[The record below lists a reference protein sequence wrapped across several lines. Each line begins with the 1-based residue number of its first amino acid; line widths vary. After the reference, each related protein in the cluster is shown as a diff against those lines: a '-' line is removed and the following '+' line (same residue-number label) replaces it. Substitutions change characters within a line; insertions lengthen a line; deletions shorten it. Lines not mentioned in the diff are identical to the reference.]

1 VPRHLAAGA
10 ISIAPKAKPDCVTGR
25 NEMPNSSPP
34 QLLPELMMRLK
45 FVAVLLAASA
55 SHALAAPSHSYDQ
68 LAISDV
74 GDRVASIELSA
85 NTGESHGLIVV
96 RSVAD
101 GRILASVDPC
111 PSCAYSGLTFGP
123 DGSLA
128 FLARDHSAGTVALVV
143 GQGNA
148 TRTVATIKGIA
159 QTPRFAP
166 DGKRVALLVTLNAAK
181 ESGATQPGVRLVGE
195 AGGPVDEQRLAVF
208 DLDKPTVTDV
218 TPVSPSDRYVYEY
231 AWTPDGRSFV
241 ATTAPGDGD
250 SNWWVAT
257 LDAIDASTGAVRT
270 IIKPPM
276 QISEPHVSPDGRSV
290 AFIGGLMSDYGA
302 FGGDIWTVPFAGG
315 ELVDITKG
323 EKATVTSIAW
333 TTDGLRSTRLVGQD
347 WQIARSGKTGTTV
360 SWARA
365 ATLEAGDGFGA
376 VYSADGK
383 IAATVVSDFEHGPA
397 IYAGP
402 AGDPRKITSD
412 NDGLRPLTRARSI
425 SWKSDGYDVQGWLLA
440 PLGVGTARKAPM
452 VTVVHGGPAAAN
464 VPSFVTENAPT
475 ASLLAAGY
483 YVFLPNPRGSF
494 GQGEAFTQA
503 NRLDWGGG
511 DLRDI
516 LAGIDAAEKIAPID
530 DDRLGLS
537 GSSYGG
543 YMGMLANTQTHR
555 FKAIVAGAGVSDLVS
570 YYGTNGISQWMIPYF
585 GKSLYDDSQ
594 PYEMASAITFVRA
607 ARTPTFIYAGERDV
621 EVPPSQSVEYWHA
634 LKERGVPTTLVI
646 YAGEGHHLRDP
657 AHLSDLSH
665 RLATW
670 WAEYLGRQ

>member
-1 VPRHLAAGA
+1 
-10 ISIAPKAKPDCVTGR
+10 
-25 NEMPNSSPP
+25 
-34 QLLPELMMRLK
+34 MRLT
-45 FVAVLLAASA
+45 FSAVLLATSA
-55 SHALAAPSHSYDQ
+55 STAFAAPSHSYDY
-68 LAISDV
+68 LAISGA
-74 GDRVASIELSA
+74 GDRVASIEPSA
-85 NTGESHGLIVV
+85 NSGTNHDLVAV

-101 GRILASVDPC
+101 GKIISSIDPC
-111 PSCAYSGLTFGP
+111 PTCSYSGLTFGP

-128 FLARDHSAGTVALVV
+128 FLARDRSAGTIGLVV
-143 GQGNA
+143 SQEGKA

-159 QTPRFAP
+159 QAPRFAP
-166 DGKRVALLVTLNAAK
+166 DGKRIALLVTLHAAK
-181 ESGATQPGVRLVGE
+181 ELGATQPGVRLVGE
-195 AGGPVDEQRLAVF
+195 AGGPVDEQRLTVF

-231 AWTPDGRSFV
+231 AWTPDSRAFV

-257 LDAIDASTGAVRT
+257 LDAIDASTGTVRN
-270 IIKPPM
+270 ILKPSM
-276 QISEPHVSPDGRSV
+276 QISEPRVSPDGRTV

-302 FGGDIWTVPFAGG
+302 FGGDIWTVPITGG
-315 ELVDITKG
+315 EPVDITKG
-323 EKATVTSIAW
+323 EKATITSIAW
-333 TTDGLRSTRLVGQD
+333 TTAGLRFTRLAGRD
-347 WQIARSGKTGTTV
+347 WQIARPGSNGTVV
-360 SWARA
+360 SWSRP

-376 VYSADGK
+376 VYSADGR

-402 AGDPRKITSD
+402 ASAPRKITSD
-412 NDGLRPLTRARSI
+412 NDGFKALTRARSI
-425 SWKSDGYDVQGWLLA
+425 SWKCEGYDVQGWLLT
-440 PLGVGTARKAPM
+440 PLGANPARKAPM
-452 VTVVHGGPAAAN
+452 VTIVHGGPAAAN
-464 VPSFVTENAPT
+464 IPGFVTENSPT

-494 GQGEAFTQA
+494 GQGEAFTRA

-516 LAGIDAAEKIAPID
+516 LAGIDAVEKIAPID
-530 DDRLGLS
+530 DGRLGLS

-555 FKAIVAGAGVSDLVS
+555 FKAIVAGAGISDLVS
-570 YYGTNGISQWMIPYF
+570 YYGTNGISQSMIPYF

-594 PYEMASAITFVRA
+594 PYEMASAITFIKA

-621 EVPPSQSVEYWHA
+621 EVPPTQSIEYWHA

-646 YAGEGHHLRDP
+646 YADEGHHLRNP

-665 RLATW
+665 RVAAW
-670 WAEYLGRQ
+670 WREYLGRQ